1 MALTVAD
8 PASGARILW
17 FRKHQVGP
25 ELKFEVVEART
36 RGSVKIGDSVRP
48 RYAFREACAAVLDL
62 AVEFSRQCKFEWCL

>member
-8 PASGARILW
+8 SAPGAWILW
-17 FRKHQVGP
+17 FRKHPDGP
-25 ELKFEVVEART
+25 ERMFEVVEART

-48 RYAFREACAAVLDL
+48 RYAFREACAAMFDL